1 MSVDRRAGARVV
13 LALLS
18 LCLTAAPARAQA
30 QAPAP
35 APAPPQQPVEPPTG
49 PIAPLPQ
56 AGAPTGRATGP
67 NLHALTID
75 EAVKLAL
82 EQNLGVQV
90 ERLNPELSALA
101 ITQARTAWTPTFS
114 AGVTGRTQ
122 DAPPSSFL
130 SGASDKVHSTAIGP
144 TFQWQH
150 LLPIGTTY
158 AVSFDSTRSTSN
170 NQFSSFNPSVTG
182 NLDFTVIQPLWRDFK
197 INAARYQ
204 LQLAQKNREIS
215 DVGLQEQI
223 ALTIRTVKNS
233 YWDYKYALASLDVA
247 RQSLDLARESLRDTR
262 SRVEIG
268 TLAPIDIVE
277 AESEVA
283 AREEAVILAEA
294 SIGRAEDT
302 LRALIFDPAKQD
314 VWNTRLD
321 PVDPVPF
328 QVQAVD
334 IDGAV
339 RKALRER
346 TDLVQ
351 NRKALERTNY
361 GTAFYKNQSKPFID
375 LRVDYNSTGL
385 AGTQLIREGT
395 TFPPP
400 VVGEVNRSYGALL
413 GDIFGNAFPTWVFS
427 VNFSY
432 PIGTSS
438 AEASLARNELEVRQQ
453 DINLRSNELNVVSQ
467 VRDAAR
473 SLIANSKRVDSTR
486 AARVLAERRL
496 DAEEKKFAAGMSTS
510 FLVFQAQRD
519 LSTARNSELR
529 AVLDYTQSQVDF
541 ETVQVAPV
549 SGGAGFTS
557 SAAVGTAL
565 GASTGVGAAGA
576 NTSATGAA
584 TTGVGGGGGGGQ

>member
-1 MSVDRRAGARVV
+1 MRLERRAGARVALAV
-13 LALLS
+13 LT
-18 LCLTAAPARAQA
+18 LCLAVAPVFGQDTVP
-30 QAPAP
+30 PA
-35 APAPPQQPVEPPTG
+35 TG

-67 NLHALTID
+67 NLRALSID

-90 ERLNPELSALA
+90 ERLNPELQALA

-114 AGVTGRTQ
+114 AGVAGRTQ

-130 SGASDKVHSTAIGP
+130 SGASDKVHSTSIGP
-144 TFQWQH
+144 TFSFGQ
-150 LLPIGTTY
+150 LLPIGTSY
-158 AVSFDSTRSTSN
+158 LVSFDSTRATSN
-170 NQFSSFNPSVTG
+170 NSFSSFNPSLTG
-182 NLDFTVIQPLWRDFK
+182 NLDFTIVQPLWRDFK
-197 INAARYQ
+197 VNAARYQ
-204 LQLAQKNREIS
+204 VQVAQKNLEIS
-215 DVGLQEQI
+215 DVGLQQQI
-223 ALTIRTVKNS
+223 AATIRIVKNS

-268 TLAPIDIVE
+268 TLAPIDVVE

-294 SIGRAEDT
+294 SIGQTEDSLRT
-302 LRALIFDPAKQD
+302 LIYDPMKQD
-314 VWNTRLD
+314 LWNTRLD

-334 IDGAV
+334 VDAAV
-339 RKALRER
+339 RRALHDR
-346 TDLVQ
+346 TDLSQ
-351 NRKALERTNY
+351 SRKALERTNY
-361 GTAFYKNQSKPFID
+361 GTAFYKNQTKPAID

-385 AGTQLIREGT
+385 AGTQLLRGEGA
-395 TFPPP
+395 FPPP
-400 VVGEVNRSYGALL
+400 VIGEVKRSYASLL
-413 GDIFGNAFPTWVFS
+413 GDIFTNTFPTWVFS

-432 PIGTSS
+432 PIGTSN
-438 AEASLARNELEVRQQ
+438 AEATLARNAVDIRQQ
-453 DINLRSNELNVVSQ
+453 DINLRNQELTVVYQ

-473 SLIANSKRVDSTR
+473 SLLANSKRVDSTR

-529 AVLDYTQSQVDF
+529 AVLDYTQSQVNF
-541 ETVQVAPV
+541 ETVQIAPV
-549 SGGAGFTS
+549 NGTTNFTG
-557 SAAVGTAL
+557 SAAVGNAL
-565 GASTGVGAAGA
+565 GTSTNVGAATAAGA
-576 NTSATGAA
+576 LNTTPTPGA
-584 TTGVGGGGGGGQ
+584 GGGGGQ